1 MVVHE
6 SMRDGGALGSE
17 RWWCMI
23 AREVLLHRARK
34 TMVQESLRDGGA

>member
-6 SMRDGGALGSE
+6 SMRDGAALESE

-23 AREVLLHRARK
+23 AGEVLLHRARK
-34 TMVQESLRDGGA
+34 TMVRESLRDGDA